1 MGWLEEVAHD
11 VEVFV
16 GEDFFQP
23 GEVHVVAVVGLF
35 CLRVVEEFARLVG
48 RCLMFV
54 HGFNI
59 SNFSF
64 FSFFYTHTRN
74 ENRCLILIVVTGV
87 AVKSQTA
94 QGASGRIY
102 IVVYLFA
109 VIHGFESFFNRSTWC
124 LMFVHGDSV
133 VSFCLFYP
141 HVHKRRHARPS
152 LLPFK
157 AFQMLVEGLLEGD
170 VGDVDFVHAV
180 G

>member
-1 MGWLEEVAHD
+1 MRSKDLAKASGLRPHRPHLLSGEPEKLSKMIVCCAADANKDFVKFFASPCEQSHQYLAAWRLSVRMGRLDKEAHE

-16 GEDFFQP
+16 GEGFFQP
-23 GEVHVVAVVGLF
+23 GEVHVVGVVGLF
-35 CLRVVEEFARLVG
+35 CLRVVKDVARLVG
-48 RCLMFV
+48 R
-54 HGFNI
+54 G
-59 SNFSF
+59 
-64 FSFFYTHTRN
+64 
-74 ENRCLILIVVTGV
+74 
-87 AVKSQTA
+87 
-94 QGASGRIY
+94 
-102 IVVYLFA
+102 
-109 VIHGFESFFNRSTWC
+109 

-157 AFQMLVEGLLEGD
+157 AFQMLVEGLLEGY

>member
-1 MGWLEEVAHD
+1 MRMGWLEEVAHE

-16 GEDFFQP
+16 GEAFFQP
-23 GEVHVVAVVGLF
+23 REVHVVGVVGLF
-35 CLRVVEEFARLVG
+35 YLRVVEEFARLVG
-48 RCLMFV
+48 R
-54 HGFNI
+54 
-59 SNFSF
+59 
-64 FSFFYTHTRN
+64 
-74 ENRCLILIVVTGV
+74 
-87 AVKSQTA
+87 
-94 QGASGRIY
+94 
-102 IVVYLFA
+102 
-109 VIHGFESFFNRSTWC
+109 C

-157 AFQMLVEGLLEGD
+157 AFQMLVEGLLEGY